1 MAASPMREAMMRSM
15 AVGEPPRLD
24 MAENRHAGIELRE
37 LLLHPLANPIAPPE
51 AGFSATST
59 IAEFLLLRK
68 PWSISAPSW
77 STSVSI
83 SGMMAA
89 SAPEAIAPLRAR

>member
-15 AVGEPPRLD
+15 AVGEPPRWIWPRIVTR
-24 MAENRHAGIELRE
+24 ASNCGNSFFTRS
-37 LLLHPLANPIAPPE
+37 ANPIAPPE

-77 STSVSI
+77 SCLLYTSRCV
-83 SGMMAA
+83 
-89 SAPEAIAPLRAR
+89 